1 MSFRVLEP
9 KSSEMM
15 SAPCLSASDTSLT
28 REDSKPPAFLMNVLS
43 TRTSALGAMVRRTPA
58 TKVPWPA

>member
-1 MSFRVLEP
+1 MSLRVLVP

-28 REDSKPPAFLMNVLS
+28 RSDSNLPGRLTNVLS
-43 TRTSALGAMVRRTPA
+43 TRTSALGAMVRTTPA